1 MKRII
6 MVFYTVLFS
15 LTFSTEFKVGDEIK
29 LKISNINEE
38 NAKQIFKEQSIEKI
52 SKEKDG
58 IKIIF
63 RDWTKGLKN
72 FEINNQN
79 LPIKIES
86 NILPEEK
93 EIFLDYNKGSILEK
107 TMEKKPYQAII
118 GIILLIFGII
128 LWILSLKKEKIRT
141 PEKIYQE
148 KINNLTENYYFE
160 ASYCLREYIDA
171 VYKTNFLNGSYRE
184 IGILNTEDIEFI
196 KKLDYQKFSDFDNQT
211 CNEDEKIVGNKKE
224 ELKDKVEE
232 IVNKIKK
239 SKLENEV
246 KKNV

>member
-6 MVFYTVLFS
+6 VVFCIVFFS

-58 IKIIF
+58 IIIIF

-72 FEINNQN
+72 FKIKNQN
-79 LPIKIES
+79 LPVKIES
-86 NILPEEK
+86 NILPKEK

-107 TMEKKPYQAII
+107 AMEKIPYQAII
-118 GIILLIFGII
+118 GVIFLIVGIV
-128 LWILSLKKEKIRT
+128 LWILSPKKEKIRT
-141 PEKIYQE
+141 PEEIYQE

-160 ASYCLREYIDA
+160 ASYCLREYIDV
-171 VYKTNFLNGSYRE
+171 VYKTNFLNGSYKE
-184 IGILNTEDIEFI
+184 IGVLNTEDIEFI
-196 KKLDYQKFSDFDNQT
+196 RKLDYQKFSDFDTQPY
-211 CNEDEKIVGNKKE
+211 NENEKIEGNKKE

>member
-1 MKRII
+1 MKQII
-6 MVFYTVLFS
+6 MVFCTVFFS

-58 IKIIF
+58 IIIIF

-72 FEINNQN
+72 FEIKNQN
-79 LPIKIES
+79 LPVKIES
-86 NILPEEK
+86 NILPKEK

-107 TMEKKPYQAII
+107 AMEKIPYQAII
-118 GIILLIFGII
+118 GVIFLIVGII
-128 LWILSLKKEKIRT
+128 LWILSPKKEKIRT
-141 PEKIYQE
+141 PEEIYQE

-160 ASYCLREYIDA
+160 ASYCLREYIDI
-171 VYKTNFLNGSYRE
+171 VYKTNFLNGSYKE
-184 IGILNTEDIEFI
+184 IGVLNTEDIEFI
-196 KKLDYQKFSDFDNQT
+196 RKLDYQKFSDFDTQPY
-211 CNEDEKIVGNKKE
+211 NENEKIEGNKKE